1 MKKCIIISL
10 IISIAS
16 PSFSQKKPVNEKMPP
31 IFKDS
36 VKMKQLK
43 EMAYYPLFNVGLF
56 SSVLP
61 VDGVDEIPD
70 TTKDYKLLFEFTV
83 GSSDTTHKSMNAG
96 LVAIARI
103 LNLHVASGIPISHIH
118 TVIATH
124 GPSLYAIV
132 NN

>member
-1 MKKCIIISL
+1 MSP
-10 IISIAS
+10 IISIAH

-83 GSSDTTHKSMNAG
+83 GSKLLTDKKSMNAG
-96 LVAIARI
+96 LVA
-103 LNLHVASGIPISHIH
+103 VEGYS
-118 TVIATH
+118 
-124 GPSLYAIV
+124 
-132 NN
+132 